1 MSLRKGPFVYRAETV
16 SVYIA
21 VDPAAVYA
29 FAADPLNL
37 PAWAPGF
44 VQAVER
50 RGDFWVARTTLGD
63 ATFRFAPPN
72 ALGVLDHDVEL
83 PHGRFHNPMRV
94 IPNGTGSEVLFTL
107 MQLPGVTDE
116 QFAADMHTV
125 RADLLRLKQVLELRL
140 PQLGART
147 QSAHDLQPMDG
158 N

>member
-1 MSLRKGPFVYRAETV
+1 MSLRKGSFVYRAETV

-21 VDPAAVYA
+21 VDPATAYA

-44 VQAVER
+44 VQSVER

-72 ALGVLDHDVEL
+72 TLGVLDHDVEL
-83 PHGRFHNPMRV
+83 PDGRFHNPMRV

-107 MQLPGVTDE
+107 LQLPGVTDE

-125 RADLLRLKQVLELRL
+125 RADLLQLKKVLELR
-140 PQLGART
+140 PPAAAMRP
-147 QSAHDLQPMDG
+147 HPDRP
-158 N
+158 